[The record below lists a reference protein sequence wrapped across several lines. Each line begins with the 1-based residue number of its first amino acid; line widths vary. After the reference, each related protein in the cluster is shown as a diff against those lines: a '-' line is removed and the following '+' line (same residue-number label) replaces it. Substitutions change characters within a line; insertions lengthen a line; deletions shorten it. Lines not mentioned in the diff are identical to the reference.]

1 MKYNLT
7 LPQENVTEMVRNKYS
22 EFRRVAEQSSGE
34 GGVHSGIEAWKRIV
48 VTLVFDGLDPADKE
62 TLEYAYCLLLRCIL
76 I

>member
-1 MKYNLT
+1 MLIT
-7 LPQENVTEMVRNKYS
+7 IQENVTEMVRNKYS

-62 TLEYAYCLLLRCIL
+62 TLECALYRCSYAC
-76 I
+76 